1 MLLRIFFTGEITEE
15 NLPGWNDYKDEI
27 TEVYVEDGVTYIGTE
42 AFMNC
47 PNLKK
52 AVVGNTVKTIERDA
66 FSDDP
71 LLTDLALGNSL
82 EKIGEEVFWGSRTDK
97 TGIACKY
104 KELDGSSLSGLRSL
118 QSFEMEENSIYSVR
132 DGILYKDNG
141 KTLLS
146 FPGGRVGEYR
156 IPEDVTSIA
165 EKAFAYTSLT
175 KVTIPGTVKK
185 MGAYLFLCAE
195 KITTLIFEKG
205 IKEIPDGCCYRDS
218 VLEKVVIPEGV
229 TSIGNGAFVRCPAL
243 KEIMLPST
251 VAKIDDSFDSTTKI
265 KSAGGGF
272 YTIEDGTLHQQCKSK
287 RACKGMLCKS
297 FRSIEPGK

>member
-1 MLLRIFFTGEITEE
+1 M
-15 NLPGWNDYKDEI
+15 
-27 TEVYVEDGVTYIGTE
+27 
-42 AFMNC
+42 
-47 PNLKK
+47 
-52 AVVGNTVKTIERDA
+52 
-66 FSDDP
+66 
-71 LLTDLALGNSL
+71 
-82 EKIGEEVFWGSRTDK
+82 
-97 TGIACKY
+97 
-104 KELDGSSLSGLRSL
+104 
-118 QSFEMEENSIYSVR
+118 
-132 DGILYKDNG
+132 
-141 KTLLS
+141 
-146 FPGGRVGEYR
+146 GEYR

-272 YTIEDGTLHQQCKSK
+272 YTIEDGTCVQRNVMQKLSK
-287 RACKGMLCKS
+287 Y
-297 FRSIEPGK
+297 